1 MKNYWH
7 QFALVL
13 VISLLSPIALVSQSD
28 DANDIDRKISEVIKP
43 LKGHV
48 GVGIMDLD
56 ADYSVTVNG
65 LEKFPMQSVFKFP
78 LAIAILHMVDEGKLS
93 LEQKVHIPGGSF
105 DTNTWSPLVTDFPNR
120 DIDITLAELID
131 YTVGKSDNNGCDL
144 LFQLAGGTEAVNSY
158 IHSLGV
164 EGIAI
169 VATEK
174 EMKQGWE
181 VQYTNWC
188 QPAAMLQLLQIFY
201 DGRALSRE
209 SNQFLMK
216 VMTEGIN
223 PANRIKGM
231 LPEDGIVAHKTGT
244 GNTNDEGITSATN
257 DVGIVMM
264 PNGRRFAIVVYVSD
278 YKGGIERGARAIAEV
293 AKLAWDHFTT
303 P

>member
-1 MKNYWH
+1 MKTLRH
-7 QFALVL
+7 HISLLL

-28 DANDIDRKISEVIKP
+28 DTNDVVMKIRAIINP

-65 LEKFPMQSVFKFP
+65 LEQFPMQSVYKFP
-78 LAIAILHMVDEGKLS
+78 LAIAILNMVDEGRLS
-93 LEQKVHIPGGSF
+93 LEQNVHIPGGSL
-105 DTNTWSPLVTDFPNR
+105 DTNTWSPLVTDFPNQ
-120 DIDITLAELID
+120 DINITLAELID
-131 YTVGKSDNNGCDL
+131 YTVGKSDNNGCDV
-144 LFQLAGGTEAVNSY
+144 LFQIAGGTEAVNRY
-158 IHSLGV
+158 IHGLGV

-169 VATEK
+169 AATEK
-174 EMKQGWE
+174 EMKQRWE

-216 VMTEGIN
+216 VMTEGVN
-223 PANRIKGM
+223 PANRIKRM
-231 LPEDGIVAHKTGT
+231 LPEDAVVAHKTGT

-257 DVGIVMM
+257 DVGIVTL
-264 PNGRRFAIVVYVSD
+264 PDGRRFAIVVYVSD
-278 YKGGIERGARAIAEV
+278 YKGGIERGSRAIAEI
-293 AKLAWDHFTT
+293 AKLAWDHFTVR
-303 P
+303 